1 MNKAGLDFLR
11 RHQRL
16 LAVLVLVLIL
26 VLVARSSGMR
36 DSFTLTHLRELLMQ
50 HQLDGLLI
58 FIALF
63 VLGNLMHVP
72 GVVFMTAAVLV
83 FGRLSGGFATYLAA
97 LTSCLVT
104 FLVVRAVGGDALQR
118 MTQPWAARLLRQLH
132 RRPVRNIVL
141 LRTVFQTLPAL
152 NYSLA
157 LSGVGLRRYFVGTAL
172 GLPLPI
178 AVYCSLVDLVA
189 GLVSA

>member
-1 MNKAGLDFLR
+1 MNLAWIAVVR
-11 RHQRL
+11 RQQRL
-16 LAVLVLVLIL
+16 LLVLALVAVLLLLAHV
-26 VLVARSSGMR
+26 SGLR
-36 DSFTLTHLRELLMQ
+36 DSLTLANLRQLLAQ

-58 FIALF
+58 FVAMF

-72 GVVFMTAAVLV
+72 GVVFMAAAVLV
-83 FGRLSGGFATYLAA
+83 LGRLSGGLATYLAA
-97 LTSCLVT
+97 LTSCMVT
-104 FLVVRAVGGDALQR
+104 FLVVRTIGGDALQR
-118 MTQPWAARLLRQLH
+118 LRHPWAVRLLRRLH
-132 RRPVRNIVL
+132 LSPIRNIVL

-178 AVYCSLVDLVA
+178 ALYCSLFDLVA
-189 GLVSA
+189 GLVAA